1 VSAAPAGWLDDVVH
15 WLRECSGRFAHA
27 AAQTRGVAGGVE
39 RCWADERGREWVER
53 AGLVQRQLEA
63 DAQACAE
70 LADRITRAA
79 ATEPQAAES
88 AEATTGPLLGSTAA
102 RRVDGARGMRI
113 ATLPGDEPR
122 QGP

>member
-53 AGLVQRQLEA
+53 AGLVQRQLER
-63 DAQACAE
+63 DGQVCAE

-79 ATEPQAAES
+79 AAGPLTSDREDG
-88 AEATTGPLLGSTAA
+88 ATPGPLLGSTAA
-102 RRVDGARGMRI
+102 RRVDRARGMRI
-113 ATLPGDEPR
+113 ATLPGEPG